1 MWYSVDENR
10 SIVRTR
16 LDISRQ
22 KFSRENIFGLERY
35 LLACVAQEYKQ
46 RTRALFL
53 TVHTDQ
59 RLQRALHILNPE
71 QLTTVTLHHSQ
82 WAVERARAT
91 ALYFIILNIES

>member
-1 MWYSVDENR
+1 
-10 SIVRTR
+10 
-16 LDISRQ
+16 
-22 KFSRENIFGLERY
+22 
-35 LLACVAQEYKQ
+35 LAFVAQEYKQ